1 MAKKPNVNKLIKE
14 ILDSHN
20 LEYLI
25 RKIHYCWHNADE
37 IKFQDNNLI
46 DQQTNKFTLSK
57 ETKKNAAIE
66 NFIEKKVEVTPVWA
80 LSLEKQYQLMNRV
93 SSLSDIARIFSYDV
107 NQDIHINLLR
117 FITRSAEW
125 VNVVSIWNA
134 CADKCKCTQE
144 QPPKEYFEVLIN
156 ALYLYNLTLSDN
168 KASLK
173 SPVVGDVYDYNLQ
186 HEVAGGNKNIT
197 KVLLPALYS
206 ASNKIDKMALVIT

>member
-1 MAKKPNVNKLIKE
+1 MAKKPNVNKVIKD

-25 RKIHYCWHNADE
+25 KKIHYCWHNADE
-37 IKFQDNNLI
+37 IKLQGNNLL
-46 DQQTNKFTLSK
+46 DQQTNKFTPSK
-57 ETKKNAAIE
+57 ETKSCSATEK
-66 NFIEKKVEVTPVWA
+66 FIEKEVEVIPVWA
-80 LSLEKQYQLMNRV
+80 SSLEKQYQLMSRI
-93 SSLSDIARIFSYDV
+93 SSLSDIACIFSYDA

-125 VNVVSIWNA
+125 INVVNIWNA
-134 CADKCKCTQE
+134 CADQCKNTQE
-144 QPPKEYFEVLIN
+144 QPPKEYIEVLSN

-173 SPVVGDVYDYNLQ
+173 SPVVGDIYDYNL
-186 HEVAGGNKNIT
+186 HYKITGGNKNIT

-206 ASNKIDKMALVIT
+206 ASNKIDRMALVIT

>member
-1 MAKKPNVNKLIKE
+1 MTKKPNVNKVIKD

-25 RKIHYCWHNADE
+25 KKIHYCWHNADE
-37 IKFQDNNLI
+37 IKFQDNNLL
-46 DQQTNKFTLSK
+46 DQQTSK
-57 ETKKNAAIE
+57 SPLPKSTKNNTAIE
-66 NFIEKKVEVTPVWA
+66 NFIEKKVEITPVWA
-80 LSLEKQYQLMNRV
+80 LSLEEQYQLMSRV
-93 SSLSDIARIFSYDV
+93 SSLSDIARIFSYDA

-125 VNVVSIWNA
+125 INVVNIWNA
-134 CADKCKCTQE
+134 CADKCKRTQE
-144 QPPKEYFEVLIN
+144 RPPKEYFELLSN

-173 SPVVGDVYDYNLQ
+173 SPAVGDVYDYNLQ
-186 HEVAGGNKNIT
+186 HTISGGNKNIT

-206 ASNKIDKMALVIT
+206 AFNKIDKTALVIT